1 MLKGWN
7 RKVRIT
13 SAISRAWT
21 MTRMVSPKPLS
32 DFVPDV
38 TLIAF
43 PIPASRKP
51 ARWQNVFPARIVG
64 RFAQKNDL
72 SSDVES
78 GFRYE
83 TRIRPD
89 LIVLIPRRFRRL
101 FATTQSRAASK
112 TANPLRMNGFLVL
125 RPPVASP
132 PRRIRICRE
141 GPPKL

>member
-21 MTRMVSPKPLS
+21 TTRMVSPKPLS

-51 ARWQNVFPARIVG
+51 ARWQNVFPKGIVR
-64 RFAQKNDL
+64 RFAQENDL
-72 SSDVES
+72 WSDVES
-78 GFRYE
+78 GFRCK
-83 TRIRPD
+83 TRIRPGS
-89 LIVLIPRRFRRL
+89 IVLTLRRFRRL
-101 FATTQSRAASK
+101 FAGAQSRAVSK
-112 TANPLRMNGFLVL
+112 TANPLRIKGFLVL
-125 RPPVASP
+125 SRPGRVGTPTHQDLP
-132 PRRIRICRE
+132 GRT
-141 GPPKL
+141 